1 MTYCKH
7 SVKDF
12 CLPLCR
18 LHVLVEHHVQNKST
32 TGLGGQEFLRRHGGK
47 SSTSHL
53 ALPSRLLW
61 DSSVHYRV
69 WVTQAENG
77 EPSERLQSPTGTGLT
92 LADSSGDSQGVP
104 QAGTER
110 SQGFHLCSCHWE
122 KPKRTLER

>member
-1 MTYCKH
+1 MIYCKH

-18 LHVLVEHHVQNKST
+18 LHVLLEHHVWNKST

-61 DSSVHYRV
+61 DSLVRYRV
-69 WVTQAENG
+69 RVTQAEKG
-77 EPSERLQSPTGTGLT
+77 EASERLQSPTGTGLT

-104 QAGTER
+104 QAGTEQ
-110 SQGFHLCSCHWE
+110 SQGFHLHSCPWE